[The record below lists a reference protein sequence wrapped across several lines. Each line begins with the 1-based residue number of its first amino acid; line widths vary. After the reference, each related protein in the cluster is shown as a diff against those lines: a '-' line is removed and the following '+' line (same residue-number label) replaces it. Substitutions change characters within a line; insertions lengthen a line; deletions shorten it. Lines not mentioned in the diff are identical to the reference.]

1 MLHFLAVPA
10 VTLAILA
17 ADTTNPAPIL
27 GRPEASH
34 PGWSSEKLFGMCTS
48 IRNDDYAMCIGYLW
62 GVSDKI
68 SLSRLSKQKSVCIA
82 PDAGSTELRDIYVAF
97 LHAHPAMKARYPAA
111 AIASAAILEKWCPE
125 DVTIKEGTPV
135 PRSTSSLLMKPKN

>member
-10 VTLAILA
+10 VTLAIVA
-17 ADTTNPAPIL
+17 ADAPNGAPML
-27 GRPEASH
+27 GRPEASQ
-34 PGWSSEKLFGMCTS
+34 PGWSSEKLFDMCTS
-48 IRNDDYAMCIGYLW
+48 IRNDDYASCIGYLW

-68 SLSRLSKQKSVCIA
+68 SLSRLSKQKPVCIA
-82 PDAGSTELRDIYVAF
+82 PDARSTDLRDIYVTF
-97 LHAHPAMKARYPAA
+97 LHAHPAMKARYPAP